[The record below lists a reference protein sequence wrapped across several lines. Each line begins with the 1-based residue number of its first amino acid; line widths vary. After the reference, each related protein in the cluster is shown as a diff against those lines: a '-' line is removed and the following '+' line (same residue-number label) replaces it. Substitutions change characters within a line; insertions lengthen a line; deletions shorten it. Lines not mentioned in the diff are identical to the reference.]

1 LSNAFFDYFRY
12 RPPHGEMMSWRNS
25 LRAMAQIVEFTRLD
39 DHGILLEYQL
49 PQSSRRLDCMIC
61 GHDESNQARAVIV
74 ELKQW
79 EACEASDGD
88 NEVVTWVGG
97 RKRDVLHP
105 SVQVDRYRSYL
116 EDTHT
121 SFYETDGGVGLD
133 ACAYLHNYTFGT
145 EDTLLSEKFADV
157 RQRSPV
163 FSADDVTQFSSFLK
177 NRLARG
183 KGLEVLSQ
191 VEESR
196 FRPSK
201 KLMNHVG
208 NVIRGHSG
216 YVLLDEQLI
225 AYDRIFAAAKA
236 GFHNKRKS
244 TLIVRG
250 GPGTGKSVIA
260 INVMADLLLHEYNA
274 HYATGSRA
282 FTETLRKIL
291 GSRSVAQIK
300 YFNSYG
306 EAQNDEVDVLIC
318 DESHRIRD
326 FSHNRFTPKEKRTGI
341 HQIDEIIRCAKVSVF
356 FIDDRQVVRP
366 NEVGSTE
373 YIREAA
379 RRAGSV
385 LEELD
390 LEAQFRCGGSEDYIR
405 WVNNTLGI
413 ERSTTVM
420 WEPAIQSYDF
430 KILDGPVDVEKAI
443 RQRAAEGN
451 SARMT
456 AGFCWKWSDP
466 TADGTLVDDV
476 VVGDYRRP
484 WNAKP
489 DASRLAPGIPKA
501 MTWAYDE
508 AGIEQ
513 VGCIYTA
520 QGFEFDYVGG
530 IVGSDVLYNRDEQC
544 WKGQTSSSEDTVVK
558 RAKAQFLELVQN
570 TYRVLLTRGVKGCYV
585 CFVDKDTERFFKSRV
600 EAYSLRQSVI
610 PSVAEGH
617 GEYRVD

>member
-1 LSNAFFDYFRY
+1 MKLYSGSSKQFVEDTVRNQIAEKLSNAFFDYFRY

-61 GHDESNQARAVIV
+61 GHDKTKQPRAVIV

-79 EACEASDGD
+79 ETCEASDGD

-121 SFYETDGGVGLD
+121 SFHETGGGVGLD
-133 ACAYLHNYTFGT
+133 ACAYLHNYSFGA
-145 EDTLLSEKFADV
+145 EDTLLSEKFADS
-157 RQRSPV
+157 RRRSPV
-163 FSADDVTQFSSFLK
+163 FSADDVTRFSGFLK
-177 NRLARG
+177 DRLSG
-183 KGLEVLSQ
+183 GNGLEVLTK

-201 KLMNHVG
+201 KLMDHVG
-208 NVIRGHSG
+208 TTIRGHSE

-244 TLIVRG
+244 TIIVRG

-306 EAQNDEVDVLIC
+306 EAQNNEVDVLIC
-318 DESHRIRD
+318 DESHQIRD
-326 FSHNRFTPKEKRTGI
+326 FSHNRFTPKEKRTGVN
-341 HQIDEIIRCAKVSVF
+341 QIDEIIQCAKVSVF

-379 RRAGSV
+379 KRAGSI

-413 ERSTTVM
+413 ERSANVM
-420 WEPAIQSYDF
+420 WEPGLSSYDF
-430 KILDGPVDVEKAI
+430 RILNSPLDVEKAI

-451 SARMT
+451 TACMT

-466 TADGTLVDDV
+466 TVDGALVEDV

-489 DASRLAPGIPKA
+489 DANRLASGIPKA
-501 MTWAYDE
+501 MTWAYDA

-520 QGFEFDYVGG
+520 QGFEFDYVGVIFG
-530 IVGSDVLYNRDEQC
+530 PDMVYDLDEQR
-544 WKGQTSSSEDTVVK
+544 WKGQPSCSEDTVVK
-558 RAKAQFLELVQN
+558 RAKAQFLGLVQN

-585 CFVDKDTERFFKSRV
+585 CFVDK
-600 EAYSLRQSVI
+600 
-610 PSVAEGH
+610 G
-617 GEYRVD
+617 YRALL